1 MQERAVLVLSRSW
14 LVNGRGMTNCDVVW
28 YLTIGIHMP
37 ASQLSFSRHA
47 PRHASISHAFG
58 FLVTACVS
66 TNPAA
71 DDGGWQ

>member
-1 MQERAVLVLSRSW
+1 
-14 LVNGRGMTNCDVVW
+14 MTNCDVVW
-28 YLTIGIHMP
+28 YLKIGINMP